1 MTNDNSKTDPKKR
14 AGEVTHHIR
23 AWRKSRGWTINDLA
37 RECGLGPSLISQI
50 EHGRSRYS
58 QQSLEKIAS
67 AFDVT
72 PGTILDRPPEAGSSV
87 VASLLAKQLSKEDC
101 CDVLVEVALR
111 LVELRNGKDMA
122 VGM

>member
-1 MTNDNSKTDPKKR
+1 MTDNKTKTDPKKR

-23 AWRKSRGWTINDLA
+23 AWRKSKGWTIHELA
-37 RECGLGPSLISQI
+37 KESGLGPSLISQI

-58 QQSLEKIAS
+58 QQSLEKIAA

-72 PGTILDRPPEAGSSV
+72 PGTILDRPPEAGTSV
-87 VASLLAKQLSKEDC
+87 VASLAAQKLSKEDC

-111 LVELRNGKDMA
+111 LVELRSCKDQA
-122 VGM
+122 IGM